1 MIRLRGMSRDVCD
14 QFEKE
19 RVTDDRNNEF
29 FEWMRMIGFVKIDEN
44 SVIIVVNAIAKR
56 SGRKR
61 RTLGNPF
68 LSWNGLFQ
76 IVYSLLNMI
85 LRRNTVY

>member
-1 MIRLRGMSRDVCD
+1 M
-14 QFEKE
+14 
-19 RVTDDRNNEF
+19 TDDRNNEF

-68 LSWNGLFQ
+68 LL
-76 IVYSLLNMI
+76 
-85 LRRNTVY
+85 